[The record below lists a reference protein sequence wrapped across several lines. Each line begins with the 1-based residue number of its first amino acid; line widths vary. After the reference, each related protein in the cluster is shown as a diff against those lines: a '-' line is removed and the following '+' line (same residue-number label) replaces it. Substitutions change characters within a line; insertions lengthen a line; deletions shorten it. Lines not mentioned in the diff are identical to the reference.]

1 MYHELGMLMYGLC
14 LMICTLNS
22 FITSSLL
29 NKEEQL
35 GPELYR
41 IPSGV
46 WTRFLTLRGT
56 GDHGGNTS
64 STRVLCYFRSTLWT
78 CGYLHVQIP
87 DKRTTIELCCYVV
100 IKI

>member
-1 MYHELGMLMYGLC
+1 MYGLC

-56 GDHGGNTS
+56 GGTMAVIP
-64 STRVLCYFRSTLWT
+64 VLLEFSATLEVLFGLVDI
-78 CGYLHVQIP
+78 CMY
-87 DKRTTIELCCYVV
+87 KYR
-100 IKI
+100 IKERL